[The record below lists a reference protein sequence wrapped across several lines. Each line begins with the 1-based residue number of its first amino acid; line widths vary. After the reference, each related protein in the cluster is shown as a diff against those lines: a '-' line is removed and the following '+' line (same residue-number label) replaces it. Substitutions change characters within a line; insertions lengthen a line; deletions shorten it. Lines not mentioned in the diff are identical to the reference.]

1 MREVKFH
8 SVNDY
13 AVGWNLRKVEEI
25 YSQFQIES
33 SYTLNQIIEL
43 YNCTKYI
50 ENRLYLD
57 NWDKSQINE
66 VNKTVKGL
74 IARYFSELN
83 DAQILE
89 ELKDLQFNF
98 KEDFLDLFFKYKLE
112 LRVSEEYLRN
122 WIDEKIF
129 SIYTT
134 ICHNKRFVE
143 FYNDITRDL
152 LLENPSNAELIID
165 KFLNESSKEKQIY
178 LPSYSD
184 AELNNIIDEYID
196 SLEVNLNY
204 VDLLIT
210 ARSTKGFIISG
221 EIKLKAKRKAEKLRE
236 QYFKTQGGGVQF
248 EHMVAF
254 KRDLEAPMTADIN
267 AKEGKF
273 RIYFDKNWLEEELD
287 YFTILYN
294 FIWLFSYLDSNG
306 RISMVNLLSEDSA
319 LENAIGI
326 TGRYD
331 YKTNHTFGSKE
342 IFSQMKFNL
351 YYELLKSK
359 EVELERVLEWYFNV
373 YVKEEYLVDN
383 YIIELPS
390 KYATYKEKCLA
401 IFAEIEYVLV
411 QFDAYVKY
419 KNIDQ
424 ELIEMNSHSILF
436 SQVPSLVD
444 SKYIYAKQELNYI
457 MFQLFSDQASL
468 NYIDEHFK
476 GNCFFELI
484 NFNKLKL
491 EQFHKYQQGILQQ
504 LIELNYII
512 QDSKGIIRWNN
523 PNKIALLHDLY
534 KNEVIIYQR
543 LSKQIQIEIDQLIRE
558 GLVETECKLFSK
570 LEQDYF
576 DYYLNNH
583 QFQNGLQL
591 RNKYMHRRQVLLD
604 DEQHKQNYLIGL
616 RLLIC
621 LVLKINEE
629 FCIDE
634 DNNTKEIMK

>member
-1 MREVKFH
+1 MKEVKFY
-8 SVNDY
+8 SVNDI
-13 AVGWNLRKVEEI
+13 AVGWNLKKVGEI
-25 YSQFQIES
+25 YIQFQIES

-57 NWDKSQINE
+57 NWDKAQINE
-66 VNKTVKGL
+66 VNKTVKGF
-74 IARYFSELN
+74 IARYFSELK
-83 DAQILE
+83 DVQILE

-112 LRVSEEYLRN
+112 IRVSEEYLRN

-129 SIYTT
+129 SIYT

-165 KFLNESSKEKQIY
+165 KFLNESSKEKHIY

-204 VDLLIT
+204 VDLIVT
-210 ARSTKGFIISG
+210 ARSTKGFIITG
-221 EIKLKAKRKAEKLRE
+221 ELKLKAKRKAEKLRE
-236 QYFKTQGGGVQF
+236 QYFKTQGGGIQF

-267 AKEGKF
+267 GKEGQF

-306 RISMVNLLSEDSA
+306 RISMVNLQSEASA

-342 IFSQMKFNL
+342 MFSQMKFNL
-351 YYELLKSK
+351 YYELLMSK

-373 YVKEEYLVDN
+373 YVKEEYSVDN
-383 YIIELPS
+383 YIVELPS

-444 SKYIYAKQELNYI
+444 SKYIYAKRELNYI

-468 NYIDEHFK
+468 NYIDEHLK

-484 NFNKLKL
+484 NFNKLKV
-491 EQFHKYQQGILQQ
+491 EQFHNYQRGKLQQ

-512 QDSKGIIRWNN
+512 QDPMGFIKWNN
-523 PNKIALLHDLY
+523 PNKIALLHNLY

-570 LEQDYF
+570 LEQNYF

-621 LVLKINEE
+621 IVLKINEE
-629 FCIDE
+629 FCIAE
-634 DNNTKEIMK
+634 DNNTKESMN

>member
-1 MREVKFH
+1 
-8 SVNDY
+8 
-13 AVGWNLRKVEEI
+13 
-25 YSQFQIES
+25 
-33 SYTLNQIIEL
+33 
-43 YNCTKYI
+43 
-50 ENRLYLD
+50 
-57 NWDKSQINE
+57 
-66 VNKTVKGL
+66 
-74 IARYFSELN
+74 
-83 DAQILE
+83 
-89 ELKDLQFNF
+89 
-98 KEDFLDLFFKYKLE
+98 
-112 LRVSEEYLRN
+112 
-122 WIDEKIF
+122 
-129 SIYTT
+129 
-134 ICHNKRFVE
+134 
-143 FYNDITRDL
+143 
-152 LLENPSNAELIID
+152 
-165 KFLNESSKEKQIY
+165 
-178 LPSYSD
+178 
-184 AELNNIIDEYID
+184 
-196 SLEVNLNY
+196 
-204 VDLLIT
+204 
-210 ARSTKGFIISG
+210 
-221 EIKLKAKRKAEKLRE
+221 
-236 QYFKTQGGGVQF
+236 
-248 EHMVAF
+248 
-254 KRDLEAPMTADIN
+254 
-267 AKEGKF
+267 
-273 RIYFDKNWLEEELD
+273 
-287 YFTILYN
+287 
-294 FIWLFSYLDSNG
+294 
-306 RISMVNLLSEDSA
+306 MVNLQSEASA